1 MSEPDLRR
9 PVSGPYRQSRW
20 STALARI
27 FGAVFKGVMIVAM
40 LAFAVLMALIGGGA
54 DFLGAPAA
62 NEGRWCRRLAFV
74 ACATLIAA
82 LYWWQKRSTG
92 AAARL

>member
-27 FGAVFKGVMIVAM
+27 FGAVSKGMMIVAM
-40 LAFAVLMALIGGGA
+40 LAFEILVAAMGGSAG
-54 DFLGAPAA
+54 FSGAPATK
-62 NEGRWCRRLAFV
+62 EGRWRGRLVFV
-74 ACATLIAA
+74 ACVALIAA
-82 LYWWQKRSTG
+82 LYWWQKHAAG
-92 AAARL
+92 MAARL